1 MPPFVKAIS
10 EKYRC
15 FWSAFFGR
23 RKSFFEKSFRKK
35 SGRHEKAGRPTA
47 FHGAC
52 GAKDTLY
59 IVDFRLL
66 EKIFKKMKKSVDIP
80 GFPWYYIQ
88 ALERDGKKRK
98 AERPE

>member
-1 MPPFVKAIS
+1 MQVFLERFFRA
-10 EKYRC
+10 EK
-15 FWSAFFGR
+15 
-23 RKSFFEKSFRKK
+23 KFFEKSFRKK
-35 SGRHEKAGRPTA
+35 SGRHEKAGRSTA

-59 IVDFRLL
+59 IVVFSLL
-66 EKIFKKMKKSVDIP
+66 KKIFKKMKKSVDIP